1 MHDREHRRPAEHDL
15 LGRAAVAPTLSRR
28 PALELL
34 SISSVQR
41 LQRTVG
47 NRAAASLLRTSQDRP
62 SGRRVSAPRIIPLGS
77 VQRFSDEDVRQRA
90 YFNWEKKD
98 KPNQDKAAQDADYF
112 EARNQLQ
119 AELKNSF
126 EKAVDDRKPIEEFRK
141 LLSEATDEQKKVIWS
156 DATLMNKAETAVGQI
171 DFMALVA
178 ILGVN
183 YSGSVPHT
191 TGAEAD
197 KVIRDQLGDY
207 VAKAVKAGVKVEGQV
222 AILDDTTWQKVYFT
236 QFPSDTDEE
245 EQQTNAF
252 VAGKQASRPIILH
265 KDRGNPGTAIHEG
278 MHKYSNLAVRD
289 LSTGLNEGVTEYFTR
304 IVTTPLKIDR
314 DNYDDNYLL
323 AKELVSLVGGQDK
336 MADVY
341 FDGKT
346 NLLKKAF
353 IDHRKTKGESQ
364 LDAESS
370 WREFLESI
378 ENDDWDDAT
387 DMLK

>member
-1 MHDREHRRPAEHDL
+1 M
-15 LGRAAVAPTLSRR
+15 
-28 PALELL
+28 
-34 SISSVQR
+34 
-41 LQRTVG
+41 
-47 NRAAASLLRTSQDRP
+47 
-62 SGRRVSAPRIIPLGS
+62 
-77 VQRFSDEDVRQRA
+77 
-90 YFNWEKKD
+90 
-98 KPNQDKAAQDADYF
+98 
-112 EARNQLQ
+112 
-119 AELKNSF
+119 KNSF